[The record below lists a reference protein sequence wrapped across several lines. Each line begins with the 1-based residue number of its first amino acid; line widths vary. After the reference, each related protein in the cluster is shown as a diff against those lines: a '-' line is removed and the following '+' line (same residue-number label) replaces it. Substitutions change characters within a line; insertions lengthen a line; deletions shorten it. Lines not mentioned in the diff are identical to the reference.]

1 MRILA
6 VTTAGPAHAFGGSD
20 IYAHDL
26 AAALAAGHEVHVFA
40 RAPLSAGVL
49 VASTTRGPVEYTVFT
64 TAPAAGNRVRR
75 MEAVF
80 RELLARVRPDV
91 VHVHH
96 LGNMP
101 LALPRLAAE
110 HGAAV
115 VLTLHDF
122 WTMCKRTF
130 LVDAAWR
137 PCAGPGLV
145 RCWRCLSRI
154 PASLPRAGLVARTT
168 GLDARAA
175 VASMPLRLR
184 RRERRMRAMLGHVDA
199 FMSPSRHLRDRLVAH
214 FALDPARVVV
224 APFGLVPFA
233 RAPLTARD
241 PGARLRIGFVGSVNF
256 HKGVHVL
263 LDAFAGGLDADLV
276 VVGPVSTGFAAAR
289 GADLRARA
297 SVRGPVGAGERHA
310 IYEDIDVLVL
320 PSVCHENFPLVIQ
333 EAFMA
338 GLPVVASDLAGMAEN
353 VRHEVDGLL
362 VPPGDAPA
370 LRRALQ
376 RLIDDPSL
384 VDRLRKGVPPVK
396 SMEAHAREV
405 AEVFARAC
413 ARARA

>member
-1 MRILA
+1 
-6 VTTAGPAHAFGGSD
+6 
-20 IYAHDL
+20 
-26 AAALAAGHEVHVFA
+26 
-40 RAPLSAGVL
+40 
-49 VASTTRGPVEYTVFT
+49 
-64 TAPAAGNRVRR
+64 
-75 MEAVF
+75 
-80 RELLARVRPDV
+80 
-91 VHVHH
+91 
-96 LGNMP
+96 
-101 LALPRLAAE
+101 
-110 HGAAV
+110 
-115 VLTLHDF
+115 
-122 WTMCKRTF
+122 
-130 LVDAAWR
+130 
-137 PCAGPGLV
+137 
-145 RCWRCLSRI
+145 
-154 PASLPRAGLVARTT
+154 
-168 GLDARAA
+168 
-175 VASMPLRLR
+175 
-184 RRERRMRAMLGHVDA
+184 MRAMLGHVDA